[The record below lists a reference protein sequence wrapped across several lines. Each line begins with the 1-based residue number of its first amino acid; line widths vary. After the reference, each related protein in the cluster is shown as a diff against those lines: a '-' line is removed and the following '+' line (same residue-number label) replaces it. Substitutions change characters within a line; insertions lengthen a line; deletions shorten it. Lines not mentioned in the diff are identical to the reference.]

1 MIRVGIIGFG
11 FMGRM
16 HYRCWKSMK
25 NARVAALCDA
35 NRQAC
40 HDTGRSHG
48 NIAGAEGEVDLSSV
62 TVYADPD
69 EMLARE
75 KLDAVSITVPTHLH
89 AALTVKALEQGVH
102 VLCEKP
108 MALSPADGQ
117 WMIEAAEK
125 SGKALQ
131 IGHCIRFW
139 PEYSK
144 AKEIVDGGAYGR
156 VLTASFQRYS
166 ATAYSKKGS
175 WFADEE
181 KSGGMVFDLH
191 IHDTDFVQHLFGMPA
206 AVCSHAALTPGGGIS
221 HIFTRYQYPGGP
233 LVTAE
238 GGWAM
243 TPSYGFEMK
252 FLILM
257 EKAVLSFSSGSSPT
271 LKLYPAEGEVSAPRI
286 EAGDGYSRQI
296 EYFVKTVRGE
306 TVPIVTTPKQALN
319 SLCIAEAE
327 RDSARKGNCINVN

>member
-1 MIRVGIIGFG
+1 MIKVGIIGFG

-16 HYRCWKSMK
+16 HYRCWKSMR
-25 NARVAALCDA
+25 NAHVVALCDE
-35 NRQAC
+35 NRQAW
-40 HDTGRSHG
+40 HGPGGG
-48 NIAGAEGEVDLSSV
+48 NIAGAEGEVDLSDL

-75 KLDAVSITVPTHLH
+75 KLDAVSITLPTHLH
-89 AALTVKALEQGVH
+89 AALTLKALERGVH

-117 WMIEAAEK
+117 RMIEAAQK
-125 SGKALQ
+125 NGKILQ

-144 AKEIVDGGAYGR
+144 AKEIVDSGAYGR
-156 VLTASFQRYS
+156 VVTASFQRYS
-166 ATAYSKKGS
+166 ATAYSKKDS
-175 WFADEE
+175 WFADEN

-191 IHDTDFVQHLFGMPA
+191 IHDTDFVQYLFGMPA
-206 AVCSHAALTPGGGIS
+206 AVCSHAAITPDGGIS
-221 HIFTRYQYPGGP
+221 HIFTHYNYPGGP

-243 TPSYGFEMK
+243 TPSYGFAMK
-252 FLILM
+252 FLIVM
-257 EKAVLSFSSGSSPT
+257 EKAVLSFSSASSPT
-271 LKLYPAEGEVSAPRI
+271 LKLHPAAGEVSAPQL

-306 TVPIVTTPKQALN
+306 PVPVITTPEQALD
-319 SLCIAEAE
+319 SLRIAAAE
-327 RDSARKGNCINVN
+327 CESARKGSCVNVE